1 MRLVLM
7 AAAFLLLPSPSS
19 ASQTVSIS
27 DATGRTPVVV
37 AGATPED
44 IAVKLATAGLA
55 PDPKPKSEPSAE
67 EVCETLNAAAD
78 AHDLPTPF
86 FIRLI
91 WQESRFDRKAVS
103 PVGAQGVAQFM
114 PATASAMGL
123 EDPFDPIAALPMSAQ
138 LLRTLRNQFGNLGLA
153 AAAYNAGPKRV
164 VDWLAKRGVLPKETR
179 DYVHRITGRPAED
192 WRGKNEVIHLETA
205 VPRRAPCRPDAPE
218 ADAQAAVPATLS
230 TAIASVI
237 PPDPPKK
244 PAAAKDGKAK
254 AKLAAKA
261 KGKTKVAA
269 KRAAK
274 PSRKAAAKPAPAR
287 LAKARKSPVD
297 EVSAKRRPAERKLAK
312 PLRLAT
318 AGKARQ

>member
-153 AAAYNAGPKRV
+153 AAAYNAGEARVSRWLERGGFLPLETENFVLDIMGEPAESFSVPGYAGTVPPLDPKRAFQQACRDLPAMQSETVAMSSVTLKPWGIQVAGNFRRSAAIRQWQRVKGRFGALLADYEPV
-164 VDWLAKRGVLPKETR
+164 VSRVRSGRGRSGVYAVRIGVDDRANADIICQQLRGAGGSCIVLR
-179 DYVHRITGRPAED
+179 NR
-192 WRGKNEVIHLETA
+192 
-205 VPRRAPCRPDAPE
+205 
-218 ADAQAAVPATLS
+218 
-230 TAIASVI
+230 
-237 PPDPPKK
+237 
-244 PAAAKDGKAK
+244 
-254 AKLAAKA
+254 
-261 KGKTKVAA
+261 
-269 KRAAK
+269 
-274 PSRKAAAKPAPAR
+274 
-287 LAKARKSPVD
+287 
-297 EVSAKRRPAERKLAK
+297 
-312 PLRLAT
+312 
-318 AGKARQ
+318 